1 MAGITKTLICSVAFL
16 FTTATSSFA
25 YGTING
31 RLQMEKE
38 PLRCAAF
45 AYTTDKAPTSSYS
58 APFFAVPC
66 GADGAF
72 SMMLPPGT
80 YLIASGISIG
90 NSHIFATQPDPKRR
104 LPIEGPHAQIITVT
118 DNSTHTLSRSN
129 DRSDF
134 PFHESSP
141 TVNQS
146 QNAGLA
152 TVTGTVRDQAGNPVS
167 LAVVNLLAPDQPRG
181 GRNKVYI
188 STPTDAKGEYAI
200 EMVKPQ
206 TYLLQAFRSDPL
218 LGYMTS
224 PAAPVDLSSPHNP
237 LRYHIS
243 LSPPRPSAPAP
254 QEHQPPPLPAATGK
268 PQRAPITAPLTDP
281 ASM

>member
-1 MAGITKTLICSVAFL
+1 MKTLTYSVAFL

-90 NSHIFATQPDPKRR
+90 SGVFATQPDPKRR
-104 LPIEGPHAQIITVT
+104 LPIEGPLAQIVTVT
-118 DNSTHTLSRSN
+118 NNSTITLTRSN
-129 DRSDF
+129 DRSNL
-134 PFHESSP
+134 PPHETSP
-141 TVNQS
+141 TGSRSKDTELV
-146 QNAGLA
+146 
-152 TVTGTVRDQAGNPVS
+152 TVTGTVRDPAGNPVS
-167 LAVVNLLAPDQPRG
+167 LAVVNLLDPDQPSN
-181 GRNKVYI
+181 GRNRIYI
-188 STPTDAKGEYAI
+188 STPTDASGEYVI
-200 EMVKPQ
+200 EIVRPRP
-206 TYLLQAFRSDPL
+206 YLLQAFKSDSL
-218 LGYMTS
+218 LGNMKS

-237 LRYHIS
+237 LRYHIT
-243 LSPPRPSAPAP
+243 LSPRTHSAPASSGR
-254 QEHQPPPLPAATGK
+254 QPSSLPAPAEKSQGK
-268 PQRAPITAPLTDP
+268 PKPVPFTDP
-281 ASM
+281 ASL